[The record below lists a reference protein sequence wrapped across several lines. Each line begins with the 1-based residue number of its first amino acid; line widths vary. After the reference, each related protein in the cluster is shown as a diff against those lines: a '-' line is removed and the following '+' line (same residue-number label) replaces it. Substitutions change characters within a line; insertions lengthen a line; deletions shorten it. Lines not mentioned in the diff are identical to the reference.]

1 MQPILFLQ
9 SGDTGTIK
17 RISGA
22 EEQEDF
28 LQALVLLRM
37 RK

>member
-22 EEQEDF
+22 EEDF
-28 LQALVLLRM
+28 LQVLALLRT

>member
-22 EEQEDF
+22 EEYKKISCRPWF
-28 LQALVLLRM
+28 C
-37 RK
+37 